1 MGYLIN
7 SWNES
12 QKKFS
17 MTMKQIVNIAGDET
31 LESREAVL
39 EMRAFFG
46 MIDLPTL
53 NRLLQECYSK
63 DKRHKFDSRGFAFQ
77 DLVNEMGKRL
87 GYEVE
92 NGPYCGKKN
101 DIGFDGLWRLA
112 DGSCI
117 IMESKATGDYAFA
130 PETVIGY
137 REELIA
143 EQKITRKKCSILV
156 VYGRDDKGTLRNA
169 VKRSDDA
176 SNIRLISSNALF
188 QMVKIISEAKS
199 EIVSRQAVNL
209 LWPRDYFVLDN
220 LVELVF
226 PETDKDIISVEDGI
240 DDEKSVKG
248 EVVLRKKEDENT
260 ELGMSF
266 DGSDNSHGFV
276 GIPLLPDSS
285 LKVGSFVF
293 TAMKN
298 LSQSGFKFSDQQLTE
313 LCADG
318 AMKKIIGMQRSLP
331 FLKVCDPNEENGNY
345 IDGKPRYYREPL
357 KFGDVLVYV
366 NSQIYKTD
374 REPFIMWYETL
385 VTHQTDEAEISGNG
399 EVTKSGSV
407 PPLPDKTLKVGLF
420 IKTAM
425 ENLSSAGFEFSDEQM
440 TILCAPTSMH
450 DVIGLSRNLPFFKI
464 YDPDEEKGNYID
476 GVVRYYAKPL
486 TFGNYTVYLTKE
498 LFSTD
503 KEPFILWY
511 ENLKVKQ

>member
-7 SWNES
+7 AWNES

-17 MTMKQIVNIAGDET
+17 MTMKQIVNIAGDES
-31 LESREAVL
+31 LESQEAVL
-39 EMRAFFG
+39 EMRTFFG
-46 MIDLPTL
+46 MIDLTTL
-53 NRLLQECYSK
+53 DRLLQECYSK
-63 DKRHKFDSRGFAFQ
+63 DKKHKFDSRGFAFQ

-87 GYEVE
+87 GYKVE
-92 NGPYCGKKN
+92 NGLYRGKKN
-101 DIGFDGLWRLA
+101 DIGFDGLWRHA

-117 IMESKATGDYAFA
+117 IMESKASGDYAFA

-137 REELIA
+137 REELIM
-143 EQKITRKKCSILV
+143 EQKISRKKCSILV

-169 VKRSDDA
+169 VKGSDGT

-188 QMVKIISEAKS
+188 QLVKIVSEAKS
-199 EIVSRQAVNL
+199 GIVSKQAVNL
-209 LWPRDYFVLDN
+209 LKPRDYFVLDN

-226 PETDKDIISVEDGI
+226 PETDKDIISVEDGN
-240 DDEKSVKG
+240 DEEETV
-248 EVVLRKKEDENT
+248 EVEAAPQEEDENIRT
-260 ELGMSF
+260 DKMPVSNKNSNGV
-266 DGSDNSHGFV
+266 DNL
-276 GIPLLPDSS
+276 PPLPDSS
-285 LKVGSFVF
+285 MKVGSFVF

-298 LSQSGFKFSDQQLTE
+298 LSQTGFEFSDQQLAD

-331 FLKVCDPNEENGNY
+331 FLKVYDPNEENGSY

-357 KFGDVLVYV
+357 KFGGVSVYV

-385 VTHQTDEAEISGNG
+385 VNHPTDEAELSGN
-399 EVTKSGSV
+399 EAVTKSGLV

-420 IKTAM
+420 VKTAM
-425 ENLSSAGFEFSDEQM
+425 ENLSSVGFEFSDEQM

-450 DVIGLSRNLPFFKI
+450 DVIGLTRKLPFFKI
-464 YDPDEEKGNYID
+464 YDPNEEKGNYIN
-476 GVVRYYAKPL
+476 GVVRYYSKPL
-486 TFGNYTVYLTKE
+486 TFGKYTVYLTKE
-498 LFSTD
+498 LFSAD

-511 ENLKVKQ
+511 ENLEWKQ